1 MRGYDLKA
9 RSTTDTDAARALLRK
24 VMEKPTCGIEDAARV
39 LGVGRSTAYAA
50 VHDGSLPALQ
60 LGGRLVMPTARLLE
74 MLGLNPELLLS
85 QNQPAKTLGET
96 SMKHAFRIR
105 PDALTA
111 LPAYDHAGVA
121 EAGGEDQ

>member
-1 MRGYDLKA
+1 MKA

-74 MLGLNPELLLS
+74 MLGLNPELLLVLDPAG
-85 QNQPAKTLGET
+85 QNTGSEPSNTHRAVEPKG
-96 SMKHAFRIR
+96 SS
-105 PDALTA
+105 
-111 LPAYDHAGVA
+111 VA
-121 EAGGEDQ
+121 